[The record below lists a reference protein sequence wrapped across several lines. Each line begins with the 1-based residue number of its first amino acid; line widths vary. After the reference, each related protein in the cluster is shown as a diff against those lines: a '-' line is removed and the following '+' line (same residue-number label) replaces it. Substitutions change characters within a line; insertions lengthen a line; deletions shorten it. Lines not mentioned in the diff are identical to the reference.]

1 MSRKMILYGAGGH
14 GKVVYDCLLSQEIP
28 LIGIFDDN
36 PKIKLFD
43 GIKVLGPYQPDKFDK
58 ENLIISIGNNN
69 IRYQLSQTIC
79 HSFGEIV
86 HQTGYLAKD
95 VGVGKG
101 SMILA
106 RVVIQS
112 GVEIGRHAII
122 NTGAIIEHDCHI
134 DGFVHIGPGA
144 VICGNVRIGQG
155 SFIGAN
161 ATILPG
167 VSIGEWAII
176 GAGSVV
182 LKDVS
187 NRAKV
192 IGNPARTI

>member
-1 MSRKMILYGAGGH
+1 MQRRMILYGAGGH
-14 GKVVYDCLLSQEIP
+14 GKVVYDCLLSQGIS
-28 LIGIFDDN
+28 LAGIFDDN
-36 PKIKLFD
+36 PEIKLFD
-43 GIKVLGPYQPDKFDK
+43 GIEVISPYQAEKFTK
-58 ENLIISIGNNN
+58 ESLIISVGNNKV
-69 IRYQLSQTIC
+69 RYQLSEEVH
-79 HSFGEIV
+79 HSFGKIV
-86 HQTGYLAKD
+86 HKTVYLAKD
-95 VGVGKG
+95 ARVGKG

-106 RVVIQS
+106 KVVIQS
-112 GVEIGRHAII
+112 GVEVGEHVII
-122 NTGAIIEHDCHI
+122 NTGAIIEHDSHI

-182 LKDVS
+182 LRDVS
-187 NRAKV
+187 DGAKL